1 MNSPIRI
8 GTRKSQLAQWQA
20 DLVKSKLAEKG
31 IDSHLVFIDSEGDQ
45 DLVKPLY
52 EMGVT
57 GVFTRTLDTALLNDR
72 IDIAVHSMK
81 DVPVIL
87 PKGIV
92 ELAVLERAK
101 TADVLVENKNN
112 INSKIIATSSLRRQA
127 QWLNKFPDFT
137 IDEIRGNVNTRLNKV
152 ENSEWKGAIF
162 ALAGL
167 QRIDLL
173 PENCQVLDWMIP
185 APAQGAILVVGQEN
199 NIEISECVSALNDA
213 ETATCVK
220 LERDILR
227 NLEGGCTAPIAALVE
242 KMGTTYKVKAGVYSL
257 NGQTKVEVEEYF
269 PVEKATFI
277 ADIVSD
283 LLRKNGGE
291 EILKEIKSFT
301 SSA

>member
-1 MNSPIRI
+1 
-8 GTRKSQLAQWQA
+8 
-20 DLVKSKLAEKG
+20 
-31 IDSHLVFIDSEGDQ
+31 
-45 DLVKPLY
+45 
-52 EMGVT
+52 
-57 GVFTRTLDTALLNDR
+57 
-72 IDIAVHSMK
+72 MK

-257 NGQTKVEVEEYF
+257 NGQTNVEVEEYF